1 MKKSTLTFQMG
12 LQVASVLS
20 DEEAERLQQEMV
32 RPRKERST
40 GYLVKTVNG
49 SWVGDLSDVVAA
61 NFEPH
66 GQGAIALP

>member
-20 DEEAERLQQEMV
+20 DEEADRLQKEMT

-49 SWVGDLSDVVAA
+49 SWVGDLTDVVVA